1 MSTAITE
8 KIKLVEDKSQFLSG
22 EILSRLSRFGKI
34 HLFDT
39 VTSTQEIARRIAKSK
54 NLDYIQND
62 GPAIQA
68 IVIANQQT
76 LGHGRF
82 GRHWYSPE
90 HGLYFSVLI
99 GYPLGHES
107 QRLND
112 KSITLWTLLS
122 AKIVAEVLEETS
134 SIPIYIKWPNDLVCD
149 RTNTNRYRK
158 IGGILCETKYTNSL
172 FHSGPKYLIIGIGL
186 NINQTSFPPEIP
198 DATSLKQE
206 LTIIKNIKQD
216 VNCEEILYKII
227 DKLSL
232 TLACYQN
239 SLITKTID
247 DFRKDLLMD
256 IKKRSIIIGK
266 KVKVMRRLHA
276 VSGTVLD
283 IDEYG
288 RLVLRT
294 DSSRIA
300 VFDSGRVVKITGL

>member
-8 KIKLVEDKSQFLSG
+8 KIKSVEDKSQFLSS

-34 HLFDT
+34 HLFNT

-54 NLDYIQND
+54 NLNYIQND

-76 LGHGRF
+76 LGQGRF
-82 GRHWYSPE
+82 GRHWYSSE
-90 HGLYFSVLI
+90 QGLHFSVLI
-99 GYPLGHES
+99 DYP
-107 QRLND
+107 QND

-172 FHSGPKYLIIGIGL
+172 LHSEPKYLIIGIGL

-206 LTIIKNIKQD
+206 LTTIKNIKQD
-216 VNCEEILYKII
+216 VNCGEILYKII
-227 DKLSL
+227 DKLSV
-232 TLACYQN
+232 TLAFYQN
-239 SLITKTID
+239 SLITKTVD
-247 DFRKDLLMD
+247 DFRKDLLID

-266 KVKVMRRLHA
+266 KIKVMRRLQA

-294 DSSRIA
+294 DSSRIV
-300 VFDSGRVVKITGL
+300 VFDSGRVVKIKDL